1 MTNSES
7 DIQEIIK
14 YVQKL
19 EKKSKKL
26 ESKDAIILKSVPK
39 DIQPKPLKF
48 SPEKLIDIY
57 NDVPSILEEY
67 VVEVSITAQSWRS
80 HSEDK
85 TIVEK
90 SIGGNYWIIL
100 LENLDEKKILFITQS
115 EQKN

>member
-1 MTNSES
+1 M
-7 DIQEIIK
+7 
-14 YVQKL
+14 
-19 EKKSKKL
+19 
-26 ESKDAIILKSVPK
+26 
-39 DIQPKPLKF
+39 
-48 SPEKLIDIY
+48 
-57 NDVPSILEEY
+57 
-67 VVEVSITAQSWRS
+67 EVSITAQSWRS